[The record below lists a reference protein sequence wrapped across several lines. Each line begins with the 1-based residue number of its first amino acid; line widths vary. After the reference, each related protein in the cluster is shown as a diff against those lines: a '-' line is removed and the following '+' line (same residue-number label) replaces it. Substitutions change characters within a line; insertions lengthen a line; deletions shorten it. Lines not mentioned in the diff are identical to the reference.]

1 MLYLQ
6 LIILSVRDDV
16 FIDNETLLMSDFINL
31 KIKPTQSFKCVYR
44 DKMCVYVFIEMSIHI
59 YMSIYIYNILKKK
72 ELSSHIEL
80 LNLN

>member
-16 FIDNETLLMSDFINL
+16 SIDNEMLLMSDFVNL
-31 KIKPTQSFKCVYR
+31 KIKPAQSFKCVYR
-44 DKMCVYVFIEMSIHI
+44 DKICVYVFIEMSIHI
-59 YMSIYIYNILKKK
+59 CMSIYIYNILKK